1 MAASSCHSTSLL
13 SRPQPATHARP
24 STVLASARH
33 LSGSNGLPTRHN
45 VPYRRILQETGPGHR
60 ATGARRTRRAPHGLT
75 GGHVPGGTAHAWDTW
90 QAAWRDG
97 TGARG
102 WQGAAWPGGAARGL
116 AGGVPRGLAGRHTP
130 GGHAAWRARQLP
142 GRPQPALRQEQ
153 RAPMVA
159 TMTAPV
165 AAHPAPS
172 GSPTQ
177 RQCPSMETRP
187 DETARCATP
196 HGPTK
201 PPTATRHA
209 ARRHTARRHPIQ
221 RNAP

>member
-102 WQGAAWPGGAARGL
+102 WQGAAWPGGRGAAW
-116 AGGVPRGLAGRHTP
+116 P
-130 GGHAAWRARQLP
+130 GGAAHALGGTRPGGRASFPDDQ
-142 GRPQPALRQEQ
+142 QPALRQEQ